1 MLAGIDG
8 SASGLAA
15 FVGTVSL
22 AQTGGRNRNI
32 ASVREPVSTATAIS
46 CDPRYVSAADPLL
59 VARRHV
65 DLLRVRS
72 AICRHGR

>member
-1 MLAGIDG
+1 MRTGI
-8 SASGLAA
+8 AA
-15 FVGTVSL
+15 APGRLPPVVGTLSL
-22 AQTGGRNRNI
+22 ARAGRQGHRST
-32 ASVREPVSTATAIS
+32 SVREPVSTGSAVP